1 MIDKFIDI
9 LVKYKSEKWCPD
21 IAFNINNNIQD
32 IICYLKNI
40 KKNLSHKI
48 FEINLSDKI
57 YDDNIIIDIQNDIK
71 SIKEL
76 IKHFEKLKQNIIDI
90 TSRIEQKVIFDTQI
104 YLYVI
109 DDNLCPE
116 CNVKLYPLYIDY
128 QKNIDGNIDNYE
140 RIEGYECQCC
150 KKIFAMQYDIND
162 IDFTDTN
169 ITLDYRYLK
178 DENQLTFN
186 DVIVLS
192 NLISCTTKEHSLKDI
207 IAQIPIISANG
218 SIDFIRLNISYCSNC
233 NKYIM
238 LKNDFKEIDGIV
250 ACKVIDKTTI
260 RNRNDSDIIEIK
272 QYESI
277 LYQYGYNVKA
287 KDNLSDKQRHLIL
300 AAVVESGILT
310 REQICSHL
318 DTLIE
323 RGSKIEK
330 WKDATKKWRQD
341 RHYVKGY
348 NVNNLSKI
356 LIEKVILKYSQM
368 SLNI

>member
-128 QKNIDGNIDNYE
+128 QKI
-140 RIEGYECQCC
+140 
-150 KKIFAMQYDIND
+150 
-162 IDFTDTN
+162 
-169 ITLDYRYLK
+169 
-178 DENQLTFN
+178 
-186 DVIVLS
+186 
-192 NLISCTTKEHSLKDI
+192 
-207 IAQIPIISANG
+207 
-218 SIDFIRLNISYCSNC
+218 
-233 NKYIM
+233 
-238 LKNDFKEIDGIV
+238 
-250 ACKVIDKTTI
+250 
-260 RNRNDSDIIEIK
+260 
-272 QYESI
+272 
-277 LYQYGYNVKA
+277 
-287 KDNLSDKQRHLIL
+287 
-300 AAVVESGILT
+300 
-310 REQICSHL
+310 
-318 DTLIE
+318 
-323 RGSKIEK
+323 
-330 WKDATKKWRQD
+330 
-341 RHYVKGY
+341 
-348 NVNNLSKI
+348 
-356 LIEKVILKYSQM
+356 
-368 SLNI
+368 